1 MLLFSSLFQSIDL
14 FERFTRAE
22 CFLSRCSSLIDVSLL
37 SEIWKLTLLLYDQA
51 IIFLV
56 IYLSQTIGFIR

>member
-1 MLLFSSLFQSIDL
+1 MLLFSSLFQSVDL
-14 FERFTRAE
+14 FERFTRAKG
-22 CFLSRCSSLIDVSLL
+22 FLSRCSHLIDVSLL

-56 IYLSQTIGFIR
+56 IYLSQAIGFAR